1 MDAIGLKG
9 TAGSGAPVVGQ
20 NGAPFGYQCL
30 LKIVLGQRAVGGL
43 AIGLDALQRFL
54 IIDQLLAKGLSQ
66 YVFGQVV
73 TGGTQAA
80 GGDDNIR
87 PLPGQLHRLLGA
99 LRIISHH
106 GVPVDIE
113 PQGA

>member
-9 TAGSGAPVVGQ
+9 TAGSRAPVVGQ
-20 NGAPFGYQCL
+20 NRTLFGYQCL
-30 LKIVLGQRAVGGL
+30 LKIVLRQRAAGGL

-54 IIDQLLAKGLSQ
+54 IIDQLLAESLGQ
-66 YVFGQVV
+66 YIFGQVI

-87 PLPGQLHRLLGA
+87 PLPSQFHRLLGA
-99 LRIISHH
+99 LGIISHH
-106 GVPVDIE
+106 SVPVDIE

>member
-9 TAGSGAPVVGQ
+9 TAGSRAPVVGQ
-20 NGAPFGYQCL
+20 NGAPFGYQRL
-30 LKIVLGQRAVGGL
+30 LKIVFRQRAAGGL

-54 IIDQLLAKGLSQ
+54 IINQLFAKGLGQ
-66 YVFGQVV
+66 YIFGQVV

-80 GGDDNIR
+80 GGDDDVR
-87 PLPGQLHRLLGA
+87 SLPGQFHRLLGA
-99 LRIISHH
+99 LGIISHH